1 MAREA
6 KANARRWNWQVAA
19 GIAGALLLTASA
31 AMGALKVRKFV
42 TTDPQFQLSRDRND
56 ALRITGVRYASHA
69 KVMRVFA
76 PDFDHS
82 VFLAPLGERRR
93 RLMAIDWVEDASISR
108 IWPDQLLV
116 RIQERQP
123 VAFVYRRAGI
133 LLIDR
138 YGVLLDP
145 PAQAQFAFP
154 VLSGVREDEGLE
166 QRRERVRAFLRVQ
179 RDMGY
184 LAKDISEFN
193 TADLDN
199 IRVVAQVGRRAVELM
214 LGDENFGRRYQ
225 NFLSH
230 YPEIEKRSPE
240 VKLFDLR
247 LDDRI
252 TAKE

>member
-1 MAREA
+1 MAREP
-6 KANARRWNWQVAA
+6 KNTARRWNWRFVLGAVAFS
-19 GIAGALLLTASA
+19 LLTASA
-31 AMGALKVRKFV
+31 ALGALRVRRFAI
-42 TTDPQFQLSRDRND
+42 TDPQFQLSRDND
-56 ALRITGVRYASHA
+56 AALRLEGLRYASRA
-69 KVMRVFA
+69 QVLRVFA
-76 PDFDHS
+76 PDFDRS
-82 VFLAPLGERRR
+82 IFSIPLGERRR
-93 RLMAIDWVEDASISR
+93 RLLAMDWVEDASISR
-108 IWPDQLLV
+108 IWPDCLLV
-116 RIQERQP
+116 RIRERTP
-123 VAFVYRRAGI
+123 VAFVFRRAGV

-145 PAQAQFAFP
+145 PAQAQFSFP
-154 VLSGVREDEGLE
+154 VLSGIGEDESE
-166 QRRERVRAFLRVQ
+166 FQRRERVRAFLRVQ

-184 LAKDISEFN
+184 LAKDISEIN
-193 TADLDN
+193 TADLDD
-199 IRVVAQVGRRAVELM
+199 IRVVAQVDHRAIELM